1 MKKMIASVLVLL
13 VLVCVN
19 VYPQNS
25 EVKTGIVGQKISNF
39 TLPTYQG
46 QEFSM
51 QSLRGKN
58 VLFIVSRGKYAD
70 TKWCTICHYQYA
82 DWANLALTKNIREKY
97 NLEIVFMLPYPK
109 DSLINWEKAFPAEM
123 AKVEKWKN
131 PDHPESLTA
140 KQKEWMEFARTTFPQ
155 TFDFMSKKVPLPLPV
170 LIDDKLEVSKGLDL
184 SRTEW
189 DKCKTLQNIPAVF
202 IIDKEGVIRFKY
214 ISQNTVDRPTSDYI
228 LNFIEKML

>member
-13 VLVCVN
+13 ALVCVN

-70 TKWCTICHYQYA
+70 
-82 DWANLALTKNIREKY
+82 
-97 NLEIVFMLPYPK
+97 
-109 DSLINWEKAFPAEM
+109 
-123 AKVEKWKN
+123 AK
-131 PDHPESLTA
+131 
-140 KQKEWMEFARTTFPQ
+140 
-155 TFDFMSKKVPLPLPV
+155 
-170 LIDDKLEVSKGLDL
+170 
-184 SRTEW
+184 
-189 DKCKTLQNIPAVF
+189 
-202 IIDKEGVIRFKY
+202 
-214 ISQNTVDRPTSDYI
+214 
-228 LNFIEKML
+228 